1 MYELKINLT
10 MALPGR
16 VIMSEQECLRKVR
29 RPLMGKGKKANK
41 QVLDKNGN
49 PVWVTV
55 REPDPMK
62 NDRHV
67 IDLTGKDGTEETLV
81 VFTRKARPAS
91 KSLNLSEES
100 YNYFVSGECPEG
112 FRAPRNFK
120 PKVSP
125 FRKSVNLQAWL
136 AMSKEERLEWHLNNI
151 CESMGGTLASYSVHG
166 D

>member
-1 MYELKINLT
+1 MYESKINLI

-55 REPDPMK
+55 KEPDPMK
-62 NDRHV
+62 NDRD
-67 IDLTGKDGTEETLV
+67 IINLTGKDGTKETFV
-81 VFTRKARPAS
+81 IFTRKARPAS

-100 YNYFVSGECPEG
+100 YNYFVSDECPEG
-112 FRAPRNFK
+112 FHAPRNFK

-136 AMSKEERLEWHLNNI
+136 AMSKEDRLKWHLNSI
-151 CESMGGTLASYSVHG
+151 CESMGGTLTFYSVHG